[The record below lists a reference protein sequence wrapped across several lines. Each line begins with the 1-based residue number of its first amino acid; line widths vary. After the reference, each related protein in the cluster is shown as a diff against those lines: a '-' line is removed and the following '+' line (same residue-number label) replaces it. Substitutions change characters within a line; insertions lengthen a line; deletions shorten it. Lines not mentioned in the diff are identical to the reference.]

1 MATSRVVAPAPPR
14 GEQRLKM
21 SYEEFL
27 AWADEDV
34 HAEWVHGEVIVFM
47 PPKTRHQLIAWFLSS
62 LLGLYIDFFRLGHL
76 LTAPF
81 EMKVSPG
88 GSAREPDILFV
99 ATSNLARLTDR
110 RLVGPADLII
120 ELVSEESVKRD
131 NEEKRLEY
139 EAAGVKEYWSIDT
152 RPRHP
157 RARFWVLDAAG
168 HYREVKGDADSV
180 YRSTVVPGFW
190 LRVAWLW
197 QEPLPELQQTFAE
210 VAGFPPSVVEELRK
224 LAERGPQAE

>member
-1 MATSRVVAPAPPR
+1 MATSRAVAPAPAS
-14 GEQRLKM
+14 GEQRLTM

-34 HAEWVHGEVIVFM
+34 HAEWVNGEVIVFM
-47 PPKTRHQLIAWFLSS
+47 PSKTRHQLVAWFLSS
-62 LLGLYIDFFRLGHL
+62 LLGLYVDFFRLGRV

-81 EMKVSPG
+81 EMKVSSG

-131 NEEKRLEY
+131 NEEKRAEY
-139 EAAGVKEYWSIDT
+139 EAAGVREYWSIDT

-157 RARFWVLDAAG
+157 RARFWTLDPAK
-168 HYREVKGDADSV
+168 HYVEVKTDAEGV

-190 LRVAWLW
+190 LRAEWLW
-197 QEPLPELQQTFAE
+197 QEPLPELQQTFGA
-210 VAGFPPSVVEELRK
+210 VAGFPPAVVEELRK
-224 LAERGPQAE
+224 LAERGPQGQ